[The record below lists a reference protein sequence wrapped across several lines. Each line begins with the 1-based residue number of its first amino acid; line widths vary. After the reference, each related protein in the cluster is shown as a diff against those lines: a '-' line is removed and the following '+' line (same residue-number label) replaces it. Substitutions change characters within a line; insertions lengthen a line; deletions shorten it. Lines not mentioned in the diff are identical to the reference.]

1 MLHGVPVRF
10 RPEVQSIE
18 SRINSGFFCFL
29 SVMVEDTE
37 NAKGYRKGY
46 TFEVKVWKRSY
57 TIPALYIAM
66 ELKNG
71 KKTPSK
77 AR

>member
-37 NAKGYRKGY
+37 NAKGY
-46 TFEVKVWKRSY
+46 TFEVKVWKRS
-57 TIPALYIAM
+57 
-66 ELKNG
+66 
-71 KKTPSK
+71 
-77 AR
+77 